1 MNHITFES
9 LAESGG
15 VEILVINGEVVA
27 RGIWVE
33 DAVALL
39 HDGAV
44 NAKSYSDTGVFV
56 LVRGSPARGAGAG
69 AARYLDETGR
79 TTREF
84 ILQSRNAA
92 AQFVLGPSGATGSWK
107 PEA

>member
-1 MNHITFES
+1 MT
-9 LAESGG
+9 
-15 VEILVINGEVVA
+15 
-27 RGIWVE
+27 
-33 DAVALL
+33 
-39 HDGAV
+39 
-44 NAKSYSDTGVFV
+44 
-56 LVRGSPARGAGAG
+56 AG